1 MLLFRESIIR
11 SSSSQ
16 KKSEIKKKNH
26 VRRCSLLRESRRPD
40 DANEFRADETRERET
55 GESVEKPNRRE
66 GTFFRFSMMMML
78 VFVVVFFFCFFFLPF
93 ILALGCVLLCVGRKR
108 LIFRRRPNGESAKM
122 RRRRRGRSA
131 GRAREKKTKK
141 IASRALSRARGRRT
155 LSRASVAT
163 RVVFPFSG
171 EIGTKDRG
179 FCASAGFIFFLSRL
193 LKEPGRT
200 KEEEKRALVYAEN
213 ESTTK
218 THETPSF
225 FLEPK
230 QTTDRHRDHG
240 AGCSLH
246 RLPGSVPRGAKR
258 RRASRRRRTVVGRR
272 RLGRDFVLLFV
283 LVGARRVGTIGL
295 VREREKRNK
304 VRNHSKS
311 TQNTSE
317 REKKEC
323 VCIDKTRENERERE
337 RVKRERG
344 STSYGGASLLRVRL
358 RRLFRVDVC
367 KERGLLLLL
376 LLHYYL
382 RARARSRVVPSVP
395 KGKRALLLLPFSLVP
410 HTYHFSFSFFNALMK
425 PQTFLDLVD

>member
-1 MLLFRESIIR
+1 MFAALSRESIIH
-11 SSSSQ
+11 SFIIIT

-66 GTFFRFSMMMML
+66 GTFFRFSTMMMMMML
-78 VFVVVFFFCFFFLPF
+78 VFVLVVFFFCFFFLPF
-93 ILALGCVLLCVGRKR
+93 VVALFGCVLLCVGGKR
-108 LIFRRRPNGESAKM
+108 LIFPSSSKRGERKNAEEEEGEVRRS
-122 RRRRRGRSA
+122 
-131 GRAREKKTKK
+131 RARKKDEENRVACT
-141 IASRALSRARGRRT
+141 LSRARSQNSFARVRRDPSGFSVFRRGDWYERQRINFVHRRD
-155 LSRASVAT
+155 LSSSCLV
-163 RVVFPFSG
+163 SS
-171 EIGTKDRG
+171 K
-179 FCASAGFIFFLSRL
+179 SL
-193 LKEPGRT
+193 PGRT
-200 KEEEKRALVYAEN
+200 KEEEKRALIYAKEN

-337 RVKRERG
+337 GEERERFD
-344 STSYGGASLLRVRL
+344 VL
-358 RRLFRVDVC
+358 RRRVASP
-367 KERGLLLLL
+367 
-376 LLHYYL
+376 
-382 RARARSRVVPSVP
+382 RAFEEAFSR
-395 KGKRALLLLPFSLVP
+395 RR
-410 HTYHFSFSFFNALMK
+410 M
-425 PQTFLDLVD
+425 

>member
-1 MLLFRESIIR
+1 MFFF
-11 SSSSQ
+11 SS
-16 KKSEIKKKNH
+16 
-26 VRRCSLLRESRRPD
+26 
-40 DANEFRADETRERET
+40 
-55 GESVEKPNRRE
+55 
-66 GTFFRFSMMMML
+66 FRFSARMCPF
-78 VFVVVFFFCFFFLPF
+78 VCGRKTIDFSVVVQT
-93 ILALGCVLLCVGRKR
+93 GRAQKCGGGGGGG
-108 LIFRRRPNGESAKM
+108 PPV
-122 RRRRRGRSA
+122 
-131 GRAREKKTKK
+131 AREKKRRRK
-141 IASRALSRARGRRT
+141 SRRVHSLAREVAELFRARPSRPEWFFRFPEGRLGRKT
-155 LSRASVAT
+155 
-163 RVVFPFSG
+163 
-171 EIGTKDRG
+171 EDK

-200 KEEEKRALVYAEN
+200 KEEEKRALIYAKEN

-337 RVKRERG
+337 RG
-344 STSYGGASLLRVRL
+344 
-358 RRLFRVDVC
+358 
-367 KERGLLLLL
+367 
-376 LLHYYL
+376 
-382 RARARSRVVPSVP
+382 
-395 KGKRALLLLPFSLVP
+395 
-410 HTYHFSFSFFNALMK
+410 
-425 PQTFLDLVD
+425 

>member
-1 MLLFRESIIR
+1 MVLLCGRKTIDFP
-11 SSSSQ
+11 SSSS
-16 KKSEIKKKNH
+16 KRGERKNA
-26 VRRCSLLRESRRPD
+26 E
-40 DANEFRADETRERET
+40 EEEE
-55 GESVEKPNRRE
+55 
-66 GTFFRFSMMMML
+66 
-78 VFVVVFFFCFFFLPF
+78 
-93 ILALGCVLLCVGRKR
+93 
-108 LIFRRRPNGESAKM
+108 
-122 RRRRRGRSA
+122 
-131 GRAREKKTKK
+131 REKKTKK

-171 EIGTKDRG
+171 REIGRINFVHRRD
-179 FCASAGFIFFLSRL
+179 LSSSCL
-193 LKEPGRT
+193 VSSKSLPGRT
-200 KEEEKRALVYAEN
+200 KEEEKRALIYAKEN

-258 RRASRRRRTVVGRR
+258 RRASRRRRTVFGRR

-337 RVKRERG
+337 RG
-344 STSYGGASLLRVRL
+344 
-358 RRLFRVDVC
+358 
-367 KERGLLLLL
+367 
-376 LLHYYL
+376 
-382 RARARSRVVPSVP
+382 
-395 KGKRALLLLPFSLVP
+395 
-410 HTYHFSFSFFNALMK
+410 
-425 PQTFLDLVD
+425 

>member
-1 MLLFRESIIR
+1 MFFFSSIHFGARMCPFVCGTKTIDFP
-11 SSSSQ
+11 SSS
-16 KKSEIKKKNH
+16 KRGERKNAEEEEGE
-26 VRRCSLLRESRRPD
+26 VRRS
-40 DANEFRADETRERET
+40 
-55 GESVEKPNRRE
+55 
-66 GTFFRFSMMMML
+66 
-78 VFVVVFFFCFFFLPF
+78 
-93 ILALGCVLLCVGRKR
+93 
-108 LIFRRRPNGESAKM
+108 
-122 RRRRRGRSA
+122 
-131 GRAREKKTKK
+131 RARKKDEENRVACT
-141 IASRALSRARGRRT
+141 LSRARSQNSFARVRRDPSGFSVFRGDWYERQRINFVHRRD
-155 LSRASVAT
+155 LSSPCLV
-163 RVVFPFSG
+163 SS
-171 EIGTKDRG
+171 K
-179 FCASAGFIFFLSRL
+179 SL
-193 LKEPGRT
+193 PGRT

-323 VCIDKTRENERERE
+323 GCIGKTRENERERE

-410 HTYHFSFSFFNALMK
+410 HAYHFSFSFFNALMK
-425 PQTFLDLVD
+425 P